1 MRQLKITKQITGRES
16 YSIEKYLQEIG
27 KIHVLSPEEEA
38 DLAKKIRSGDRAAR
52 EKLVLSNLRFVVSVA
67 KQYQNHGL
75 TLGDLINEGNVGLI
89 KAAECFDETKGFKF
103 ISYAVW
109 WIRQS
114 ILQAIA
120 ENARLIRLP
129 LNKISTINK
138 VNRCYTLLEQE
149 FQREPTE
156 EEIAEKMDMTPE
168 EVKENMKIATKPV
181 SMDAPLTTDEESISL
196 YDVYIAPDPSIQAPE
211 SSLNQDSLKTD
222 IERSFAA
229 LSVREATILSMYYG
243 LNGYSSMSLEE
254 IGTKLGLTSERVSH
268 VIGEEQ
274 SAEDWD
280 IDELNNVLLPVVPLK
295 RIELT
300 EEQKKHG
307 TKAELIEQL
316 QEEAVKVYEAKE
328 AEFPEPEQFR
338 EVERVILLK
347 VIDRKWMDHIDDMDQ
362 LRQGIGLQAYGQRDP
377 VVEYKFAGFDMFD
390 AMIDSIAEET
400 IKVLTHIKIEQKVE
414 REQVAKAT
422 GTNKDESVAK
432 APKKRTSK
440 KIQPND
446 PCPCGSGK
454 KYKQCCGRKY

>member
-38 DLAKKIRSGDRAAR
+38 DLAKKIRSGDRA
-52 EKLVLSNLRFVVSVA
+52 A

-254 IGTKLGLTSERVSH
+254 I
-268 VIGEEQ
+268 
-274 SAEDWD
+274 
-280 IDELNNVLLPVVPLK
+280 
-295 RIELT
+295 
-300 EEQKKHG
+300 
-307 TKAELIEQL
+307 
-316 QEEAVKVYEAKE
+316 
-328 AEFPEPEQFR
+328 
-338 EVERVILLK
+338 
-347 VIDRKWMDHIDDMDQ
+347 
-362 LRQGIGLQAYGQRDP
+362 
-377 VVEYKFAGFDMFD
+377 
-390 AMIDSIAEET
+390 
-400 IKVLTHIKIEQKVE
+400 
-414 REQVAKAT
+414 
-422 GTNKDESVAK
+422 
-432 APKKRTSK
+432 
-440 KIQPND
+440 
-446 PCPCGSGK
+446 
-454 KYKQCCGRKY
+454 

>member
-138 VNRCYTLLEQE
+138 VNISKIRRYLGN
-149 FQREPTE
+149 PTE

-254 IGTKLGLTSERVSH
+254 IGTKLGLTSERVRQ
-268 VIGEEQ
+268 V
-274 SAEDWD
+274 
-280 IDELNNVLLPVVPLK
+280 K
-295 RIELT
+295 
-300 EEQKKHG
+300 
-307 TKAELIEQL
+307 TKAIRKLKE
-316 QEEAVKVYEAKE
+316 VKNNK
-328 AEFPEPEQFR
+328 R
-338 EVERVILLK
+338 LK
-347 VIDRKWMDHIDDMDQ
+347 TY
-362 LRQGIGLQAYGQRDP
+362 L
-377 VVEYKFAGFDMFD
+377 
-390 AMIDSIAEET
+390 
-400 IKVLTHIKIEQKVE
+400 
-414 REQVAKAT
+414 
-422 GTNKDESVAK
+422 
-432 APKKRTSK
+432 
-440 KIQPND
+440 
-446 PCPCGSGK
+446 
-454 KYKQCCGRKY
+454 